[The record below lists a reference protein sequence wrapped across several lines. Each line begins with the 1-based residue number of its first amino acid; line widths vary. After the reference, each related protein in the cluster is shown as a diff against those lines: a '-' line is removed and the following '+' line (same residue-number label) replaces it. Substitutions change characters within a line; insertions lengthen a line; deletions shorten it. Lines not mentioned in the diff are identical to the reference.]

1 MNHDK
6 LKFWLIPSLFP
17 IVYYELAVSYSY
29 YGIFALGH
37 YEPKFGQWISFQIAV
52 AFDGFAACVAF
63 IFYLIGLRLLKTAS
77 QQLPRPRLA
86 LITVTTA
93 FLSWAVFL
101 AMVVIKPNI
110 FPELFNLVGLCLILA
125 ILGVSLVKISQ
136 CRLASHQPIQ
146 R

>member
-6 LKFWLIPSLFP
+6 LKFWLILFLFP
-17 IVYYELAVSYSY
+17 IVYYGIAVSYSY

-37 YEPKFGQWISFQIAV
+37 YEPKFGQWITFQIA
-52 AFDGFAACVAF
+52 ATFDGYVACIAF

-77 QQLPRPRLA
+77 HQLPRPRLA
-86 LITVTTA
+86 LITVTSA
-93 FLSWAVFL
+93 FLSFAVLL
-101 AMVVIKPNI
+101 AMEVIGPNI
-110 FPELFNLVGLCLILA
+110 FPDLFNLVVLCLSPA
-125 ILGVSLVKISQ
+125 ILGVSLVKIGQ